1 MLGASIEGQGH
12 GINRMEVF
20 FRASGFGPLKE
31 FPAMLGSECSGT
43 ILAVGEGIK
52 GFYIGD
58 H

>member
-1 MLGASIEGQGH
+1 
-12 GINRMEVF
+12 MEVF